1 LGRPDRPAGGYDDGY
16 QDQPGGGSG
25 FFDGLREDQPGGSGR
40 GRGRRGGDGGGWDG
54 GRGQPR
60 KRRGGRVGGLA
71 ALIILLIIGTPLI
84 VGGYFLYHAY
94 EAHYNPPNYSGN
106 GTGQVTFQ
114 VLPGDNAFSVANRL
128 VTDGVVASARALE
141 IAAEKVNNGSGL
153 QPGFYRLHKHM
164 SADAAWAL
172 LLKPSS
178 RVQLTVTIPEGLR
191 VSQTLAVLAKHSGI
205 PISAYQAAIKH
216 PSALGLP
223 SYANNNPEGYLY
235 PATYQIQPNATAAS
249 VLKQMVGAF
258 SQEAAGASLT
268 QAAKAVNLTPAQVI
282 VVASLAQA
290 EAGKNSDMPKIARV
304 IYNRLQQGMA
314 LDFDSTVLFAL
325 NTYGILASDQQL
337 HVNSPYNTYTHKGLP
352 PGPID
357 SPGNVAIQAALHP
370 ASGSWLYFVDVN
382 PKTKDTVFTSS
393 EAQFEQLRAELAH
406 NLGG

>member
-1 LGRPDRPAGGYDDGY
+1 M
-16 QDQPGGGSG
+16 
-25 FFDGLREDQPGGSGR
+25 
-40 GRGRRGGDGGGWDG
+40 
-54 GRGQPR
+54 
-60 KRRGGRVGGLA
+60 GGLA
-71 ALIILLIIGTPLI
+71 AIIVLLIIGTPLI
-84 VGGYFLYHAY
+84 VGGYFLYRAY

-114 VLPGDNAFSVANRL
+114 VVSGDTAFSVANRL

-141 IAAEKVNNGSGL
+141 IAAEASKNASGL

-164 SADAAWAL
+164 SAAAAWAL

-191 VSQTLAVLAKHSGI
+191 VSQVLALLGKDSGI
-205 PISAYQAAIKH
+205 PLSDYQSAIKNT
-216 PSALGLP
+216 SALGLP
-223 SYANNNPEGYLY
+223 SYAKNNPEGYLY

-249 VLKQMVGAF
+249 VLKQMVAAYNN
-258 SQEAAGASLT
+258 EAAGVGLT
-268 QAAKAVNLTPAQVI
+268 QAANAVHLTPAQVI

-325 NTYGILASDQQL
+325 NTYGILASSQQL
-337 HVNSPYNTYTHKGLP
+337 QVNSPYNTYTHKGLP

-357 SPGNVAIQAALHP
+357 SPGSVAIQAALHP

-393 EAQFEQLRAELAH
+393 VTQFEQLKAELEH
-406 NLGG
+406 NLGH